1 MGRARPL
8 PAHWLVLF
16 WATWW
21 VCLLGTASPCR
32 RPLRAGRRCRRSP
45 TMLADTTRSCF
56 AEHTSVRRR
65 GCSTTCLLGR
75 SPPRVSR
82 PSATSFGGQPV
93 GPAKDGKWSTAIPDP
108 PTLNSTP
115 RLTAPPPPSRANAK
129 VTTIVN
135 VETMLVDDDG
145 RPVRAGVKREIVH
158 RSPHAAAGY
167 WNDPEKT
174 PEAFRDGWF
183 HSGDLGVIAEDG
195 YITVVDRKK
204 DMIKTGGENIASREV
219 EEVLYQHAA
228 VAEVA
233 VLGIPHP
240 TWIEAVAAVVVP
252 REG

>member
-1 MGRARPL
+1 
-8 PAHWLVLF
+8 
-16 WATWW
+16 
-21 VCLLGTASPCR
+21 
-32 RPLRAGRRCRRSP
+32 
-45 TMLADTTRSCF
+45 
-56 AEHTSVRRR
+56 
-65 GCSTTCLLGR
+65 
-75 SPPRVSR
+75 
-82 PSATSFGGQPV
+82 
-93 GPAKDGKWSTAIPDP
+93 
-108 PTLNSTP
+108 
-115 RLTAPPPPSRANAK
+115 

-204 DMIKTGGENIASREV
+204 DMIKTGGENVASREV

-252 REG
+252 REGATVDSEDVVRFARARLAGYKTEKYVAVADMLPKNPSGKILKRELRSMYASLAD